1 MQQVVTVKEI
11 LQGTLDAKQ
20 VRVRGWLQNKRTGG
34 GIIFLLLRDGS
45 GVVQCTLRKGKVDE
59 KTFEE
64 FQSTRIESSVE
75 LLGEVTADPRAP
87 GGREIQVD
95 EGRVVHPALEE
106 FPIAKQFH
114 GPEFLLDQRHLFVR
128 SDKMRSILRVRAVVL
143 SAVRDWF
150 DKHGFTEVHV
160 PSLTSDAVEGGA
172 TLFEVKYFEEK
183 AFLTQS
189 WQLYAEALI
198 ASVGRIYT
206 VAPSFRAEKSRTRRH
221 LTEYWHV
228 EAEAPWC
235 DLDGIIRVEEQMLSY
250 ILEQLIVRCADEL
263 GQFERKLEDLRR
275 VMPPFPRITY
285 DEAFLMMGGE
295 NSGIKWGDD
304 LGYEQEK
311 LLTEHFDRPFFVTGY
326 PKKAKAFYHKPDPSR
341 PEVTMS
347 VDMLAPEGYGEITGG
362 GQRIEEYDA
371 LVGRMKE
378 EGLDPKSYG
387 WYLDLRKYG
396 SVPHSGFG
404 MGLERLVS
412 WVCKLDHIRDAIA
425 FPRLI
430 NRVYP

>member
-11 LQGTLDAKQ
+11 LHGALDAKL
-20 VRVRGWLQNKRTGG
+20 VRVRGWIQNKRTGG
-34 GIIFLLLRDGS
+34 GIIFVLLRDGS
-45 GVVQCTLRKGKVDE
+45 GVIQCTLRKGKVDE

-75 LLGEVTADPRAP
+75 LHGEVKTDPRAP
-87 GGREIQVD
+87 GGREVQVD

-114 GPEFLLDQRHLFVR
+114 GPEFLLDKRHLFVR

-143 SAVRDWF
+143 SAVREWF
-150 DKHGFTEVHV
+150 DKHDFMEVHV
-160 PSLTSDAVEGGA
+160 PTLTSAAVEGGA
-172 TLFEVKYFEEK
+172 TLFEVKYFDQK
-183 AFLTQS
+183 AYLTQS

-198 ASVGRIYT
+198 MSVGSIYT

-235 DLDGIIRVEEQMLSY
+235 DLNCIIEVEEKLLSH
-250 ILEQLIVRCADEL
+250 IVATLIEKCKTEL
-263 GQFERKLEDLRR
+263 ALFEREIEDLEK
-275 VMPPFPRITY
+275 VKAPFERITY
-285 DEAFLMMGGE
+285 DQAFKMIGE
-295 NSGIKWGDD
+295 EKSGIKWGDD

-311 LLTEHFDRPFFVTGY
+311 LLTSEFDRPFFVTHY
-326 PKKAKAFYHKPDPSR
+326 PKKAKAFYHMPDSKN
-341 PEVTMS
+341 PEVTLS
-347 VDMLAPEGYGEITGG
+347 VDCLAPEGYGEITGG
-362 GQRIEEYDA
+362 GQRIEEYAA
-371 LVGRMKE
+371 LLARIRE
-378 EGLDPKSYG
+378 EGLDPKSYE
-387 WYLDLRKYG
+387 WYLDLRKFG
-396 SVPHSGFG
+396 SVTHSGFG
-404 MGLERLVS
+404 LGLERVVS

-430 NRVYP
+430 NRIYP

>member
-1 MQQVVTVKEI
+1 M
-11 LQGTLDAKQ
+11 
-20 VRVRGWLQNKRTGG
+20 
-34 GIIFLLLRDGS
+34 
-45 GVVQCTLRKGKVDE
+45 
-59 KTFEE
+59 
-64 FQSTRIESSVE
+64 
-75 LLGEVTADPRAP
+75 
-87 GGREIQVD
+87 
-95 EGRVVHPALEE
+95 
-106 FPIAKQFH
+106 
-114 GPEFLLDQRHLFVR
+114 
-128 SDKMRSILRVRAVVL
+128 RAVLKIRAVIL
-143 SAVRDWF
+143 SAARSWF
-150 DKHGFTEVHV
+150 DSHGFLEVQV
-160 PSLTSDAVEGGA
+160 PILTSAAVEGGA

-183 AFLTQS
+183 AYLTQS

-198 ASVGRIYT
+198 ASVGKIYT

-235 DLDGIIRVEEQMLSY
+235 DLDGIIRVEEEMLSY
-250 ILEQLIVRCADEL
+250 VLEQLIVRCADEL
-263 GQFERKLEDLRR
+263 GLFERKLDDLRR
-275 VMPPFPRITY
+275 VVPPFPRITY
-285 DEAFLMMGGE
+285 DDAFRMMGGE
-295 NSGIKWGDD
+295 KSGIKWGDD

-311 LLTEHFDRPFFVTGY
+311 LLTEHFDRLFFVTGY
-326 PKKAKAFYHKPDPSR
+326 PKKAKAFYHKPDASR

-371 LVGRMKE
+371 LVGRVKE

-412 WVCKLDHIRDAIA
+412 WVCRLDHIRDAIA